1 MPVATSI
8 IGRCNSCCDA
18 RLRTE
23 ILTGKRLGE
32 KSVEGF
38 IGFDDGSLV
47 LSGGVTITDDWSMW
61 GRVFD
66 RVETSGT
73 ATDLSYACSDC
84 GTTNPLEQISQWSIE
99 SFGALSTADFSVR
112 QSGCYGG
119 EGCGCTMTVPPD
131 ELGAHLP
138 YTQEGMT
145 PWAVSD
151 TVTGESLVATWN
163 VCLSI
168 ATRLIGSLEAV
179 LVDEIVPEQDV
190 GEVPIATGPYA
201 CSQTEVASM
210 GYGGGSFKARW
221 PRNSF
226 EDDSELTTGSA
237 TYEARQIARR
247 RYILT
252 GTPLQTYDVTI
263 IFEETRLSSPMTYAD
278 VEVDYTVTTDVDGVA
293 EWEDD
298 IPLPPGDRRRCL
310 KGYTIV

>member
-23 ILTGKRLGE
+23 ILTGQRLGE

-38 IGFDDGSLV
+38 LGFDDGSSD
-47 LSGGVTITDDWSMW
+47 LSGGVITDEWSMW

-66 RVETSGT
+66 RVVTSGS
-73 ATDLSYACSDC
+73 ATTLFNTCSDC
-84 GTTNPLEQISQWSIE
+84 GSTNPLQQMSQSSFESIG
-99 SFGALSTADFSVR
+99 SLSTSDFSVR
-112 QSGCYGG
+112 ESRCTGS
-119 EGCGCTMTVPPD
+119 ESCGCTTTLAPV
-131 ELGAHLP
+131 EHGANLP
-138 YTQEGMT
+138 YTQQGAT

-151 TVTGESLVATWN
+151 TVTGESLLSTWN
-163 VCLSI
+163 VCVNI
-168 ATRLIGSLEAV
+168 ATRRVGSIEAE
-179 LVDEIVPEQDV
+179 LADEVIPEQDV
-190 GEVPIATGPYA
+190 GEVPVATGPYA

-210 GYGGGSFKARW
+210 DKGGGSFMSRW

-226 EDDSELTTGSA
+226 EDDSELARGSV
-237 TYEARQIARR
+237 TYAARQIARR

-252 GTPLQTYDVTI
+252 GAPLQTYDVTI
-263 IFEETRLSSPMTYAD
+263 ILEETRLSSPMTYAD
-278 VEVDYTVTTDVDGVA
+278 VEVGYTVTTDADGVA
-293 EWEDD
+293 EWDDD

>member
-1 MPVATSI
+1 MSAASTI

-38 IGFDDGSLV
+38 LGFDDGSLV
-47 LSGGVTITDDWSMW
+47 LAGGVTITDDWSMW

-66 RVETSGT
+66 RVETSGS
-73 ATDLSYACSDC
+73 ATNLSAACSDC
-84 GTTNPLEQISQWSIE
+84 GSTNPLEQMSERSLE

-112 QSGCYGG
+112 ESRCSGG
-119 EGCGCTMTVPPD
+119 EGCGCTLTFPPV
-131 ELGAHLP
+131 EHGAHLP
-138 YTQEGMT
+138 YTQEGST

-151 TVTGESLVATWN
+151 TVTGESLVAMWN
-163 VCLSI
+163 VCVNTAS
-168 ATRLIGSLEAV
+168 RQIGSLEAV
-179 LVDEIVPEQDV
+179 LVDEIIPEQDV
-190 GEVPIATGPYA
+190 GEAPVATGLYA
-201 CSQTEVASM
+201 CSQTEVAYM
-210 GYGGGSFKARW
+210 GYGGGSFKSRW

-237 TYEARQIARR
+237 TYGARQIARR
-247 RYILT
+247 RYTLT

-263 IFEETRLSSPMTYAD
+263 ILEETRLSSPMTYAD
-278 VEVDYTVTTDVDGVA
+278 VEVDYTVTTDADGVA

-310 KGYTIV
+310 KDYTIV